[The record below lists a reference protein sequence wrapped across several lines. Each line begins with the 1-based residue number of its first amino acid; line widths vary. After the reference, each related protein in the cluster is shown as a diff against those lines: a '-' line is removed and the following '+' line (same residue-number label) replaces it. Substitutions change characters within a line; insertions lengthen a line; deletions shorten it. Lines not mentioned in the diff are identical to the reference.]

1 MVLAVFNY
9 NLYSNFLFFSVLEP
23 RGLLPEPRIVIFGE
37 TGVGKSSLGNVLLG
51 ADVNCE
57 DCVFSVCHGIDSCT
71 KETKITPGK
80 WLGKLI
86 QFIADCI
93 QF

>member
-1 MVLAVFNY
+1 M
-9 NLYSNFLFFSVLEP
+9 
-23 RGLLPEPRIVIFGE
+23 IFGA

-57 DCVFSVCHGIDSCT
+57 DCFFPVCHGLDTCT

-93 QF
+93 QFCSQIDFFFQIENI